1 MLPMFRFIIALIYVI
16 LFCILTLPVLGV
28 ILFIGIF
35 SKKTMAFMAQ
45 KVLSLGAKILLFIS
59 GTKLTLTGL
68 ENIPK
73 DRAVVIVANHQSY
86 YDIFISIAI
95 LKNPAGFLAKKELKK
110 IPILSFWMRISNT
123 VFLDRQNPRKGIEG
137 INRGI
142 SNIKNGT
149 SMVIFPEGTR
159 SKDGRLGEFHSGSLR
174 IPNKT
179 NCPIV
184 PLAIK
189 GTRDIF
195 ENHFPMIKS
204 CRVSFRYGKPISQEG
219 LSAEDKKALPST
231 LHNTIQD
238 MLLAME

>member
-1 MLPMFRFIIALIYVI
+1 MFRLIIAMAFVV

-28 ILFIGIF
+28 ILLIGVF
-35 SKKTMAFMAQ
+35 NKKTMAFLAQ
-45 KVLSLGAKILLFIS
+45 KVLSVGSKILLFIS
-59 GTKLTLTGL
+59 GTKLTLIGL
-68 ENIPK
+68 ENIPR
-73 DRAVVIVANHQSY
+73 DRAVVIIANHQSY
-86 YDIFISIAI
+86 YDIFINIAI
-95 LKNPAGFLAKKELKK
+95 LKNTVGFLAKKELKK
-110 IPILSFWMRISNT
+110 VPILSFWMKISNT

-142 SNIKNGT
+142 NNIKNGT

-159 SKDGRLGEFHSGSLR
+159 SKDGKLGEFHSGSLR

-195 ENHFPMIKS
+195 ENHFPLVKS
-204 CRVSFRYGKPISQEG
+204 CPVTFNYGKVISQDG
-219 LSAEDKKALPST
+219 LSAEEKKALPVT
-231 LHNTIQD
+231 LRKTIQD
-238 MLLAME
+238 MLITME